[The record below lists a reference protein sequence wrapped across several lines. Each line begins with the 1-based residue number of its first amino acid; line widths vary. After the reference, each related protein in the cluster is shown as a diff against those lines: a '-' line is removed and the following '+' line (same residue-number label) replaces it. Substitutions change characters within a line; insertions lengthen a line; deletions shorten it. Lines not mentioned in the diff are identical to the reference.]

1 MGNLDI
7 LVSHSKDM
15 SIIEK
20 EQLLVHSFQESQY
33 LYLLVTN
40 ILSLT
45 KLQSSNVQIKL
56 QPYLVSELVE
66 EIDMI
71 FRTSPF
77 KKRITVSSSVD
88 LQFIHIDSKLILQAL
103 FNLIENAVK
112 HTSTDTKINL
122 SIRYASDEQIEFAV
136 IDEGP
141 GISIE
146 EQQKIFEPFTQGQ
159 INILKITKKKAWD

>member
-1 MGNLDI
+1 M
-7 LVSHSKDM
+7 
-15 SIIEK
+15 
-20 EQLLVHSFQESQY
+20 
-33 LYLLVTN
+33 
-40 ILSLT
+40 
-45 KLQSSNVQIKL
+45 
-56 QPYLVSELVE
+56 
-66 EIDMI
+66 
-71 FRTSPF
+71 
-77 KKRITVSSSVD
+77 
-88 LQFIHIDSKLILQAL
+88 ILQAL

-159 INILKITKKKAWD
+159 INILKITKRKHGTRLIFSTDYPTQTSIKPTI

>member
-1 MGNLDI
+1 M
-7 LVSHSKDM
+7 
-15 SIIEK
+15 
-20 EQLLVHSFQESQY
+20 HSFQESQY

-66 EIDMI
+66 EMIDLE
-71 FRTSPF
+71 RRHL

-122 SIRYASDEQIEFAV
+122 SIRYASDEQIRF
-136 IDEGP
+136 
-141 GISIE
+141 SYRRR
-146 EQQKIFEPFTQGQ
+146 
-159 INILKITKKKAWD
+159 AWN